1 MASEEAALVLVLALT
16 AELAS
21 EENAL
26 VLVLALAAERLHVV
40 CQRSICAQK
49 QRAGPQRMP
58 AARAR
63 SVADTMSTGD
73 GPSQTLLPSR
83 KDLRN

>member
-1 MASEEAALVLVLALT
+1 MASEEAALVLVRALT

-21 EENAL
+21 KENAL
-26 VLVLALAAERLHVV
+26 VLVLALTAERVRIV
-40 CQRSICAQK
+40 RQRSTCAHK

-63 SVADTMSTGD
+63 SVAGTMSTGD
-73 GPSQTLLPSR
+73 GP
-83 KDLRN
+83 